1 MTAQRGATG
10 KVLLFNLDARWGVG
24 GQRHAPA
31 ALPPGKRPDT
41 VGWVDPRAGGFS
53 HRPGFD
59 PRSVQPLTNC
69 YIANAVRST
78 YCICS

>member
-1 MTAQRGATG
+1 MMAQRGTTG
-10 KVLLFNLDARWGVG
+10 KALLFNLGAGGGVG

-41 VGWVDPRAGGFS
+41 VVWVDPRAGRFS

-59 PRSVQPLTNC
+59 PRSVQPLANG
-69 YIANAVRST
+69 YIANAVCST